1 MACHALRFLTT
12 YVYFP
17 LGGNR
22 KGLARTCANLM
33 IVFLLQRRFGMARA
47 GFLSCSGADAR
58 AASINS
64 YRIFRKPYDGLHP
77 ALQWMINF
85 GFIVVAWVFF
95 RATSLADALAIVKG
109 HADDE
114 LWAAARFHH
123 LRVRP
128 GGFHPDGNAVQM
140 IWYAASLFACLGP
153 RNTYE
158 KTMDFRPTVCNS
170 ISTVLMI
177 LYCTLSLSSVSVFLY
192 FNFLKRFPGAR
203 SAPLPLFPL
212 FIGKVLMKRKTW
224 ALASLALLLAAIAA
238 ICLTVIVIDPFQ
250 VYRPATRYLPPIDRT
265 TQVYANAGVARSYA
279 YDSAIVGTFV
289 TENFRPSQ
297 MDSLLGGRFIK
308 LCTSAGTAYN
318 HALLMDLAFRTHD
331 MRRIVYGLDVY
342 SFIARLDQ
350 TGSDVPLYLYDDSL
364 LNDVSYWLNRS
375 VLATFLPR
383 CLSAWGQKQ
392 DDSIRDSMYCWA
404 GQDEYGSVALYTAR
418 FTAPENPLPADAYI
432 RQAQANLDAHLL
444 LYVAAHPE
452 TQFDIFFPPYSA
464 AEWATMESKGT
475 LESMLALR
483 SRLPRRAE
491 RLCERDDLRFHHARG
506 LGARPEQ
513 LYDALHYGQW
523 INDAITGMYCARRK
537 RRADRE
543 TLDTATAQL
552 RAWADAQIEAGG

>member
-1 MACHALRFLTT
+1 
-12 YVYFP
+12 
-17 LGGNR
+17 
-22 KGLARTCANLM
+22 
-33 IVFLLQRRFGMARA
+33 
-47 GFLSCSGADAR
+47 
-58 AASINS
+58 
-64 YRIFRKPYDGLHP
+64 
-77 ALQWMINF
+77 
-85 GFIVVAWVFF
+85 
-95 RATSLADALAIVKG
+95 
-109 HADDE
+109 
-114 LWAAARFHH
+114 
-123 LRVRP
+123 
-128 GGFHPDGNAVQM
+128 
-140 IWYAASLFACLGP
+140 
-153 RNTYE
+153 
-158 KTMDFRPTVCNS
+158 
-170 ISTVLMI
+170 
-177 LYCTLSLSSVSVFLY
+177 
-192 FNFLKRFPGAR
+192 
-203 SAPLPLFPL
+203 
-212 FIGKVLMKRKTW
+212 MKRKTW
-224 ALASLALLLAAIAA
+224 ALASLALLLTAIAA

-279 YDSAIVGTFV
+279 YDSAVVGTSV

-297 MDSLLGGRFIK
+297 MDPLLGGRFIK

-383 CLSAWGQKQ
+383 CLSTWGQKQ

-444 LYVAAHPE
+444 PYVATHPE

-483 SRLPRRAE
+483 SLCYDALSGFANVTIYDFTTRADWV
-491 RLCERDDLRFHHARG
+491 LDLNN
-506 LGARPEQ
+506 
-513 LYDALHYGQW
+513 YKDALHYGQW
-523 INDAITGMYCARRK
+523 INDAITECIARGENVV
-537 RRADRE
+537 ANRE
-543 TLDTATAQL
+543 TLDAATAQL
-552 RAWADAQIEAGG
+552 RAWADAQIEAGGWIF

>member
-1 MACHALRFLTT
+1 
-12 YVYFP
+12 
-17 LGGNR
+17 
-22 KGLARTCANLM
+22 
-33 IVFLLQRRFGMARA
+33 
-47 GFLSCSGADAR
+47 
-58 AASINS
+58 
-64 YRIFRKPYDGLHP
+64 
-77 ALQWMINF
+77 
-85 GFIVVAWVFF
+85 
-95 RATSLADALAIVKG
+95 
-109 HADDE
+109 
-114 LWAAARFHH
+114 
-123 LRVRP
+123 
-128 GGFHPDGNAVQM
+128 
-140 IWYAASLFACLGP
+140 
-153 RNTYE
+153 
-158 KTMDFRPTVCNS
+158 
-170 ISTVLMI
+170 
-177 LYCTLSLSSVSVFLY
+177 
-192 FNFLKRFPGAR
+192 
-203 SAPLPLFPL
+203 
-212 FIGKVLMKRKTW
+212 MKRKTW

-279 YDSAIVGTFV
+279 YDSAVVGTSV

-444 LYVAAHPE
+444 PYVAAHPE
-452 TQFDIFFPPYSA
+452 TD
-464 AEWATMESKGT
+464 
-475 LESMLALR
+475 
-483 SRLPRRAE
+483 
-491 RLCERDDLRFHHARG
+491 
-506 LGARPEQ
+506 
-513 LYDALHYGQW
+513 
-523 INDAITGMYCARRK
+523 RK
-537 RRADRE
+537 SVV
-543 TLDTATAQL
+543 
-552 RAWADAQIEAGG
+552 